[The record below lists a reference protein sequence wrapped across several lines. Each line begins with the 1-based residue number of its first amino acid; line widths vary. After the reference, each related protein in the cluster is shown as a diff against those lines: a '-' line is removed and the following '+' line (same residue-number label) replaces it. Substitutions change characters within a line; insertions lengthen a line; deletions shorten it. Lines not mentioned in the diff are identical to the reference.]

1 MEIDFGVGVD
11 LMERKTMKH
20 EEVVRFGQKFEIKI
34 KFEKIP
40 GVNFTNPLA

>member
-20 EEVVRFGQKFEIKI
+20 EVVRFGQKFEIKI